1 MKNIIT
7 QILLF
12 IAIVLGGGDAFVA
25 SAQSHCDSTSI
36 HRFRISY
43 PINDTELHENYQNN
57 ADALKMIR
65 DHFQK
70 SPRIDSIVIFSYASP
85 EGPYKLNKRLA
96 EERGQRARRYLI
108 EQIPAERNFPDSLII
123 IKPTAENW
131 DGLYDLVSQS
141 YPYSDKQEILNI
153 LTKANVTP
161 DNKKILLR
169 KHNGG
174 IAWKY
179 ISAEI
184 LPQLRYATW
193 IAEWVYVKPIDDSI
207 PVILNKI
214 PQINAIAPIST
225 LEIKPSTIRYARK
238 GEGIKTILALKSNLL
253 YDIASFTNFSIEA
266 PLYKNKLS
274 LLYYHQFPWWTWG
287 QAKNEYCSRFLSIG
301 GEARWWIKSTN
312 RFNGHFLGVY
322 AESGKYDFEY
332 QRSICYQ
339 GEFWSTGLSYGYA
352 MPVGR
357 HLNLEFSISAGYA
370 SIAYR
375 GYTPSE
381 DYEILWRDPNKV
393 GRLQYFGPTKA
404 QVSLVIPIRVKTKGG
419 KAYE

>member
-1 MKNIIT
+1 
-7 QILLF
+7 
-12 IAIVLGGGDAFVA
+12 
-25 SAQSHCDSTSI
+25 
-36 HRFRISY
+36 
-43 PINDTELHENYQNN
+43 
-57 ADALKMIR
+57 MIR

-131 DGLYDLVSQS
+131 DGLYDIVSQS